1 MSDRSNGMGRDGKIT
16 IKDIAE
22 MAGVSKTTVSFFLNG
37 KTDKMSPET
46 GARIREM
53 IEKTNYRPNIAARTL
68 NQKKTNLMGVI
79 IGDIT
84 NSFSNRI
91 VKGIEDT
98 ARKHGF
104 QTLIGNSSYDAE
116 TEASYVNRML
126 TLGADGFIIQPTPG
140 FHETSKILKREGK
153 PFVYFDSKVYED
165 DAYWVKTDNYT
176 ATYRTMEK
184 LMEKGYKT
192 FLMIGA
198 DPSRL
203 STRIERSSGF
213 TDCILE
219 NGYSYESL
227 EIKDGEI
234 DGEKV
239 LDFVKSHMKANHPA
253 LVYVPNC
260 WALPEVYHALQPLKE
275 KIPKELGII
284 GFDNVEWAIYSAPK
298 LTTIVQPAYEEGQK
312 AAEILID
319 QIEEKNSEKPHQT
332 LKCSVNWLEST
343 M

>member
-1 MSDRSNGMGRDGKIT
+1 MGREGKIT

-37 KTDKMSPET
+37 KTEKMSEET
-46 GARIREM
+46 RNKIQEI
-53 IEKTNYRPNIAARTL
+53 IEETKYRPNIAARTL
-68 NQKKTNLMGVI
+68 NQKKTNLIGVI

-84 NSFSNRI
+84 NTFSNKI

-98 ARKHGF
+98 ARKHGY
-104 QTLIGNSSYDAE
+104 QTLIGNSAYDPE
-116 TEASYVNRML
+116 MESSYVNRML

-140 FHETSKILKREGK
+140 FHEVARSLKSEGK
-153 PFVYFDSKVYED
+153 PFVYFDSKVYEE

-176 ATYRTMEK
+176 ATYKAVEN
-184 LMEKGYKT
+184 LIEKGYRN

-213 TDCILE
+213 TDCITESGL
-219 NGYSYESL
+219 SYQNL
-227 EIKDGEI
+227 EIKEGEI
-234 DGEKV
+234 DDDEIV
-239 LDFVKSHMKANHPA
+239 DFVTSNMKKNHPT

-260 WALPEVYHALQPLKE
+260 WALPEVYKALQPLKDQ
-275 KIPKELGII
+275 IPEQLGII
-284 GFDNVEWAIYSAPK
+284 GFDNVEWAVFSDPK
-298 LTTIVQPAYEEGQK
+298 ITTIVQPAYEEGQK

-319 QIEEKNSEKPHQT
+319 QIEEIKEEKVHQV
-332 LKCSVNWLEST
+332 LKCSVNWTEST
-343 M
+343 K

>member
-1 MSDRSNGMGRDGKIT
+1 MGRDGKIT

-46 GARIREM
+46 RGKIQE
-53 IEKTNYRPNIAARTL
+53 IIQKTNYRPNIAARTL
-68 NQKKTNLMGVI
+68 NQKKTNLVGVI

-84 NSFSNRI
+84 NTFSNKI

-98 ARKHGF
+98 ARKRGY
-104 QTLIGNSSYDAE
+104 QTLIGNSAYDPE
-116 TEASYVNRML
+116 MESSYVSRML
-126 TLGADGFIIQPTPG
+126 TLGADGFIIQPTTG
-140 FHETSKILKREGK
+140 FHETSQIILGENK

-165 DAYWVKTDNYT
+165 DAYWVKTDNYS
-176 ATYRTMEK
+176 ATYRAIEN
-184 LMEKGYKT
+184 LIQKGYKN

-213 TDCILE
+213 TDCISKNGLSFE
-219 NGYSYESL
+219 NL
-227 EIKDGEI
+227 EIKEGAI
-234 DGEKV
+234 DKEEV
-239 LDFVKSHMKANHPA
+239 ERFVRAHMDSERPT

-260 WALPEVYHALQPLKE
+260 WALPEVYRALQPLKD
-275 KIPKELGII
+275 KIPEKLGII
-284 GFDNVEWAIYSAPK
+284 GFDNVEWAEFSYPK
-298 LTTIVQPAYEEGQK
+298 ISTIIQPAYEEGQK

-319 QIEEKNSEKPHQT
+319 QIEETNEEMIHQT
-332 LKCSVNWLEST
+332 LKCSVNWSEST
-343 M
+343 L

>member
-1 MSDRSNGMGRDGKIT
+1 MGRDGKIT

-46 GARIREM
+46 RGKIQE
-53 IEKTNYRPNIAARTL
+53 IIQKTNYRPNIAARTL
-68 NQKKTNLMGVI
+68 NQKKTNLIGVI

-84 NSFSNRI
+84 NTFSNKI

-98 ARKHGF
+98 ARKRGY
-104 QTLIGNSSYDAE
+104 QTLIGNSAYDPE
-116 TEASYVNRML
+116 MESSYVSRML
-126 TLGADGFIIQPTPG
+126 TLGADGFIIQPTTG
-140 FHETSKILKREGK
+140 FHETSQIILGENK

-165 DAYWVKTDNYT
+165 DAYWVKTDNYS
-176 ATYRTMEK
+176 ATYRAIEN
-184 LMEKGYKT
+184 LIQKGYKN

-213 TDCILE
+213 TDCISKNGLSFE
-219 NGYSYESL
+219 NL
-227 EIKDGEI
+227 EIKEGAI
-234 DGEKV
+234 DKEEV
-239 LDFVKSHMKANHPA
+239 ERFVRAHMDSEQPT

-260 WALPEVYHALQPLKE
+260 WALPEVYRALQPLKD
-275 KIPKELGII
+275 KIPEKLGII
-284 GFDNVEWAIYSAPK
+284 GFDNVEWAEFSYPK
-298 LTTIVQPAYEEGQK
+298 ISTIIQPAYEEGQK

-319 QIEEKNSEKPHQT
+319 QIEETNEEMIHQT
-332 LKCSVNWLEST
+332 LKCSVNWSEST
-343 M
+343 L

>member
-1 MSDRSNGMGRDGKIT
+1 MGREGKIT

-46 GARIREM
+46 RTKIQE
-53 IEKTNYRPNIAARTL
+53 IIQKTNYRPNIAARTL
-68 NQKKTNLMGVI
+68 NQKKTNLIGVI

-84 NSFSNRI
+84 NTFSNKI

-98 ARKHGF
+98 ARKRGY
-104 QTLIGNSSYDAE
+104 QTLIGNSAYD
-116 TEASYVNRML
+116 TEMESSYVSRML

-140 FHETSKILKREGK
+140 FHVTSEIIRDENK

-176 ATYRTMEK
+176 ATYRAIEK
-184 LMEKGYKT
+184 LIQKGYGN

-213 TDCILE
+213 TDCME
-219 NGYSYESL
+219 KNGLSYRNL
-227 EIKDGEI
+227 EIRDGAI
-234 DGEKV
+234 DKEEVERFVRLNMDTEK
-239 LDFVKSHMKANHPA
+239 PT

-260 WALPEVYHALQPLKE
+260 WALPEVYRALQPLKDN
-275 KIPKELGII
+275 IPHKLGII
-284 GFDNVEWAIYSAPK
+284 GFDNVEWAEFSYPK
-298 LTTIVQPAYEEGQK
+298 ISTIVQPAYEEGQK

-319 QIEEKNSEKPHQT
+319 QIEETNEEKIHQT
-332 LKCSVNWLEST
+332 LKCSVNWSEST